1 MVSLRLQAAR
11 TNIRCHIF
19 TPTATNKNAQRLVA
33 PSFEARVIR
42 PGLAQHCTALP
53 PNNAP

>member
-1 MVSLRLQAAR
+1 MVSLRLQAAW

-33 PSFEARVIR
+33 SGFGACVIR
-42 PGLAQHCTALP
+42 PGLAQHCTALQ

>member
-1 MVSLRLQAAR
+1 MVSLRLQAAW
-11 TNIRCHIF
+11 TNIWCHIF
-19 TPTATNKNAQRLVA
+19 TPTGINKNAQRLVA
-33 PSFEARVIR
+33 LGFEARVIR

>member
-1 MVSLRLQAAR
+1 MVSLRLQAAW
-11 TNIRCHIF
+11 TNIWCHIF

-33 PSFEARVIR
+33 LGFEARVIR
-42 PGLAQHCTALP
+42 PGLAQHCTAVP